1 MASVSQA
8 AEIFSA
14 PIEGV
19 IAALGRG
26 IAEAQR
32 ELDRSSLEAQKQIDS
47 DPELSQIGA
56 QATWFQ
62 LPKVDLELKLALTM
76 SSQPKGTTSGRI
88 AAIQPLRL
96 VAQPVSAAFQNHFN
110 YDVQGSS
117 LVRVTVVPVP
127 PPHAG
132 DRTTAPP
139 RLDDS
144 EVENLAL
151 ASKAGFATV
160 SRAGEAVPN
169 PKLRLD
175 VNYNPASRSWY
186 VLQYDPAD
194 PQHTAVAV
202 AVDDATGVVRVV
214 GD

>member
-1 MASVSQA
+1 MATASEV
-8 AEIFSA
+8 FSA

-32 ELDRSSLEAQKQIDS
+32 ELDRTSLQAQREIDA

-62 LPKVDLELKLALTM
+62 LPKVELELKLALTI
-76 SSQPKGTTSGRI
+76 SDRPPTRAVSPR
-88 AAIQPLRL
+88 AAIRPVKLL
-96 VAQPVSAAFQNHFN
+96 AQPVSAAFQNHFN

-127 PPHAG
+127 PPQAG

-139 RLDDS
+139 QLEQS
-144 EVENLAL
+144 EVERLAL
-151 ASKAGFATV
+151 GSAADFSTV
-160 SRAGEAVPN
+160 RRAGVRVGD

-175 VNYNPASRSWY
+175 VNFNAATRSWY

-194 PQHTAVAV
+194 PAREAVAV
-202 AVDDATGVVRVV
+202 AVDDATGAVQVV
-214 GD
+214 GG

>member
-1 MASVSQA
+1 MASQA
-8 AEIFSA
+8 AEVFSA

-32 ELDRSSLEAQKQIDS
+32 ELDRSSLEAQRQIDS

-76 SSQPKGTTSGRI
+76 SGQSPTRAISSRL
-88 AAIQPLRL
+88 AIQPVRL
-96 VAQPVSAAFQNHFN
+96 LAQPVSAAFQNHFN

-117 LVRVTVVPVP
+117 VVRVTVVPVP
-127 PPHAG
+127 PPVPG

-139 RLDDS
+139 QLDDS
-144 EVENLAL
+144 KVESLAL
-151 ASKAGFATV
+151 ASKAGFKTV
-160 SRAGEAVPN
+160 ARAGGDVPD

-175 VNYNPASRSWY
+175 VNFNPASRTWY

-194 PQHTAVAV
+194 PQGTVVGV
-202 AVDDATGVVRVV
+202 AVDDATGVVRIV
-214 GD
+214 GE